1 MEIHEYLKSK
11 CIPTLPA
18 MAIPDPNK
26 APPERVVRNPFSRR
40 PRTKTDLAPR
50 YRRLVNGSIDIMAKT
65 NIPAETFNAISYHP
79 FTSIIL
85 FCMCIRGNVF
95 IMHFTTLQMFLLLS
109 NIFTLMSRFCDYR
122 TPHIPQN
129 FDIVK
134 MVKHVLKFCYLILFQ
149 KGTFSS

>member
-1 MEIHEYLKSK
+1 
-11 CIPTLPA
+11 

-95 IMHFTTLQMFLLLS
+95 IMHFTTLQMFLLLFKQHLHI
-109 NIFTLMSRFCDYR
+109 NVKVCDYG